1 MSGLTVNE
9 GREAMDCSH
18 KFAGLRIRTVLFKGS
33 LEPTTD
39 FQCKAVTRGSADLCQ
54 LAAEVVRQADF

>member
-1 MSGLTVNE
+1 MSVPSMSGLTVNE

-39 FQCKAVTRGSADLCQ
+39 FQVQGCDP
-54 LAAEVVRQADF
+54 RQR

>member
-1 MSGLTVNE
+1 MRSTSTM
-9 GREAMDCSH
+9 RPIIP
-18 KFAGLRIRTVLFKGS
+18 IRPQGS
-33 LEPTTD
+33 EPTTD